1 MHEEVSEVVSKYG
14 AVFVAYLEGLLALDC
29 QTELSEPVSES
40 IFIDF
45 LKMSISEIY
54 MQFEC
59 GLPNCIA

>member
-29 QTELSEPVSES
+29 QPELSEPVSES

-54 MQFEC
+54 MQLEC
-59 GLPNCIA
+59 GLPNCVA